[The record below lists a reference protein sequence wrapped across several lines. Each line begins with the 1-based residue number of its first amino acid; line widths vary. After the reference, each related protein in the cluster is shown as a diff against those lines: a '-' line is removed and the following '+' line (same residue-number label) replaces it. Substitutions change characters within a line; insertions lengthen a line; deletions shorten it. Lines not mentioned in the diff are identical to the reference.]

1 MEGNVRDLS
10 GCAATASAHPAI
22 EFRFRLYVA
31 GDAPNSTLA
40 RANLNALCRAHF
52 PGTFE
57 IEVVNVLCEQTR
69 ALVDRV
75 RLTPTLIK
83 LAPGPMRRIV
93 GTLADPRHV
102 LRALGLPEL
111 ARDLSP

>member
-10 GCAATASAHPAI
+10 GCAATASSAHPAI

-31 GDAPNSTLA
+31 GDAPNSALA

-52 PGTFE
+52 AGSFE
-57 IEVVNVLCEQTR
+57 IEVVNVLRER
-69 ALVDRV
+69 ARAVGDRV

-83 LAPGPMRRIV
+83 LAPGPVKRIV
-93 GTLADPRHV
+93 GTLANPRHV
-102 LRALGLPEL
+102 LRALGL
-111 ARDLSP
+111 SP